1 MHYGEEAEAVKA
13 YLNRGLQ
20 RALELDNRGPI
31 RFDADG
37 KLSKDILEAYSRY
50 GFYVFESA
58 ISQRSWSTFRQIW
71 MTCATDS
78 RLHEVRM

>member
-31 RFDADG
+31 GFDADG
-37 KLSKDILEAYSRY
+37 KLHKDILEAYSRY
-50 GFYVFESA
+50 GFYVF
-58 ISQRSWSTFRQIW
+58 
-71 MTCATDS
+71 
-78 RLHEVRM
+78 